1 MNYPS
6 IRIEGAIL
14 SPDIL
19 EGLHDD
25 TLGQRPADFGLESG
39 VKVKDEIARAWAD
52 AQDYWRIFQ
61 RKLDT
66 LKTDSPATTETRN
79 LWIVPLLGL
88 LGYQLEYQAKAAEL
102 NGKTYAISHRV
113 TNRANLPLH
122 IIGYREAAG
131 LDRKPERTH
140 IGAPRMSAHGLVQEY
155 LNLHD
160 ELYGLVTN
168 GRVLRLLR
176 DSSRLIKLTY
186 LEFDLDR
193 IFSDGLFADF
203 AVLYRL
209 LHATR
214 LPLSHESAAE
224 SLLERYHQ
232 DSLDAGS
239 RIREGL
245 SKAVEQAIKDFAN
258 GFLQHPHNEE
268 LRQQIAADK
277 LTAEQF
283 YSYLLHLIYRLL
295 FLMVI
300 EERGLVFPNNAQ
312 AKHRD
317 IYQQYYSLQRLRRL
331 SEKRHLA
338 NPRHYD
344 LWLSLL
350 STFRL
355 FESET
360 AARKL
365 GLAPLAGDL
374 FSPRA
379 IAILGQS
386 SLGNDVLLGCLRALN
401 LYQHP
406 DNGQVLRVNYAALNV
421 EEFGSVY
428 EGLLEY
434 HPVFLQN
441 ASLPMGEKVGV
452 RATSIEFAFAQGDQR
467 AATGSHYTPDE
478 LVQPLI
484 KHSLDYLIADKLK
497 ETDSEQA
504 LLSLRVA
511 DIACGSGHIL
521 LAAARRIAT
530 ELAIVRT
537 GEEQPSPPAFRSAI
551 RDVIKNCIYG
561 VDLNP
566 LAVELCK
573 VALWL
578 EAHIPGEPLNFL
590 DHHIKCGNAIVG
602 FAKREE
608 LEHGVPDEA
617 FATQPG
623 DEKDIAALFRK
634 KNKEERNKPGQQ
646 LQVFEPVIEQQLD
659 AILNRW
665 QELSKLP
672 EQTPDQID
680 HKKKRFIEFS
690 QSQDAWTL
698 AEIAALPIA
707 QFYIEKT
714 NTNKYKLITDAE
726 YRRYLKGQQTPQGL
740 AVAEAF
746 AMAQKKRFFHWFL
759 EFPEIMARGGFDC
772 ILGNPPYLGTK
783 YLSGTYGYS
792 FCNYV
797 QWEFQPAGLSDLVA
811 YFLRRAFDL
820 LKPEGFC
827 SIITTNSI
835 KDGDIRRDGLDQIL
849 AQKGEI
855 IFAVR
860 GIKWSGAANVI
871 VSLVGISK
879 SSWHGKR
886 ILDNNEVSFI
896 SSYFE
901 DQHDIGEPLAMQE
914 NSNNMFQGVIFLG
927 DGFLLT
933 HDRANELINEDNKNS
948 DVIFSAINGQ
958 EVNNSPEQ
966 NPSRS
971 IINFSN
977 WNIEKAKKYYAPFQ
991 IVEEKVKPFRSTQ
1004 NRARNRDN
1012 WWIYAE
1018 HRPGMTQKLSQFKR
1032 CFVTSRVTKYMS
1044 FSCFPTNYVFLNTTY
1059 VLTTDRWDI
1068 FSVIQSALHEVWARK
1083 YSMSLKQDL
1092 QYSPT
1097 DCFQTFPFPEGLWQT
1112 TRSAL
1117 ADIGEHYHEHRHS
1130 LMRQLWLGLTDIYN
1144 LFHTRDL
1151 TPERVAKVSKKSPE
1165 EALAGYN
1172 GLLELRRLHVELD
1185 TAVRDAYGWHDLDL
1199 DHGFHEVETLP
1210 ENDRV
1215 RYTISP
1221 AARKEVIKRLLA
1233 ENHRRAAEQAASTPA
1248 AKPKTNR
1255 KQKSI
1260 TNEHQGD
1267 LFE

>member
-25 TLGQRPADFGLESG
+25 NIGQRPADFGLDSG
-39 VKVKDEIARAWAD
+39 IKVKDEIARAWAD
-52 AQDYWRIFQ
+52 GQDYWRIFQ

-66 LKTDSPATTETRN
+66 LKIDSPATTETRN
-79 LWIVPLLGL
+79 LWMVPLMGL
-88 LGYQLEYQAKAAEL
+88 LGYQLEYQPKAAEL

-113 TNRANLPLH
+113 VNRAHTPLH
-122 IIGYREAAG
+122 IIGCREPAG
-131 LDRKPERTH
+131 LDKKPERTH
-140 IGAPRMSAHGLVQEY
+140 IGTPRMSAHGLVQEY

-160 ELYGLVTN
+160 ELYGIVTN

-193 IFSDGLFADF
+193 IFTDGLFADF

-214 LPLSHESAAE
+214 LPANQDSATE

-232 DSLDAGS
+232 DSLDSGA
-239 RIREGL
+239 RIRDGL

-258 GFLQHPHNEE
+258 GFLTHPHNDE
-268 LRQQIAADK
+268 LRSQINAAK
-277 LTAEQF
+277 LSAEDY

-300 EERGLVFPNNAQ
+300 EERGLVFPNHTNP
-312 AKHRD
+312 KHRD
-317 IYQQYYSLQRLRRL
+317 IYQNYYSLQRLRRL
-331 SEKRHLA
+331 AEKRHLA
-338 NPRHYD
+338 DQRHHD

-350 STFRL
+350 TTFQL

-360 AARKL
+360 TATKL

-374 FSPRA
+374 FSPQA

-386 SLGNDVLLGCLRALN
+386 SLANAVLLGCLRSLS

-406 DNGQVLRVNYAALNV
+406 DNGQMLRVNYAALNV

-434 HPVFLQN
+434 QPVFLIN
-441 ASLPMGEKVGV
+441 SPAGDGN
-452 RATSIEFAFAQGDQR
+452 RANIEFDFAQGDKR

-497 ETDSEQA
+497 ENDREAA

-521 LAAARRIAT
+521 LAAARRIAI

-537 GEEQPSPPAFRSAI
+537 DEEQPSPPAIRAAT

-608 LEHGVPDEA
+608 LERGIPDEA
-617 FATQPG
+617 FANQPG
-623 DEKDIAALFRK
+623 DEKDIAALYRK
-634 KNKEERNKPGQQ
+634 QNKKERENPKQI
-646 LQVFEPVIEQQLD
+646 LVSDPVIEQQLD

-665 QELSKLP
+665 QTLSNLP
-672 EQTPDQID
+672 EQTPAQID
-680 HKKKRFIEFS
+680 QKKQRFIEFS

-698 AEIAALPIA
+698 NEIAAMPIA

-714 NTNKYKLITDAE
+714 NANRHKLITDAE
-726 YRRYLKGQQTPQGL
+726 YRHYLKGQQTPQGP

-746 AMAQKKRFFHWFL
+746 AMAHKKRFFHWFL
-759 EFPEIMARGGFDC
+759 EFPEIIARGGFDC
-772 ILGNPPYLGTK
+772 ILGNPPYLGGQK
-783 YLSGTYGYS
+783 LSASYGYP
-792 FCNYV
+792 FCSYAR
-797 QWEFQPAGLSDLVA
+797 WEYAPAGLSDLVV
-811 YFLRRAFDL
+811 FFVLRIYSL
-820 LKPEGFC
+820 LITGGFT
-827 SIITTNSI
+827 SFITTNSI
-835 KDGDIRRDGLDQIL
+835 KDGDIRKDGLEQVISE
-849 AQKGEI
+849 GGNI
-855 IFAVR
+855 NMAVR
-860 GIKWSGAANVI
+860 GVKWPGHANLVI
-871 VSLVGISK
+871 SLVSLYKGEWGLPK
-879 SSWHGKR
+879 
-886 ILDNNEVSFI
+886 ILDGKVVTEINA
-896 SSYFE
+896 YFE
-901 DQHDIGEPLAMQE
+901 DSDDIGNPIPLIE
-914 NSNNMFQGVIFLG
+914 NKEKLFQGSIFLG
-927 DGFLLT
+927 EGYFVT
-933 HDRANELINEDNKNS
+933 HEQAGHLIGVDYKNGE
-948 DVIFSAINGQ
+948 VIFPTLNGQ
-958 EVNNSPEQ
+958 DVNNIPDQSPQRCVINFFDWPKEQ
-966 NPSRS
+966 AEKYYEPFS
-971 IINFSN
+971 IIKNL
-977 WNIEKAKKYYAPFQ
+977 
-991 IVEEKVKPFRSTQ
+991 VKPFREKQ
-1004 NRARNRDN
+1004 NRERNREY

-1018 HRPGMTQKLSQFKR
+1018 HRPGLNKNLVGIKQCMVASL
-1032 CFVTSRVTKYMS
+1032 VTKHLC
-1044 FSCFPTNYVFLNTTY
+1044 FSMLPTNIVYSHRLCVFTS
-1059 VLTTDRWDI
+1059 DRWDHFAMVQCSI
-1068 FSVIQSALHEVWARK
+1068 HEIWSRK
-1083 YSMSLKQDL
+1083 YSGALETRL
-1092 QYSPT
+1092 NYSPS
-1097 DCFQTFPFPEGLWQT
+1097 DCFITFPFPNGLWEKANP
-1112 TRSAL
+1112 RL
-1117 ADIGEHYHEHRHS
+1117 ANIGERYHEHRRA
-1130 LMRQLWLGLTDIYN
+1130 LMQQLWLGLTDIYN

-1151 TPERVAKVSKKSPE
+1151 TPEKVAKVSKKSPE
-1165 EALAGYN
+1165 EAQVGYN

-1185 TAVRDAYGWHDLDL
+1185 TAIRDAYGWQDLNLGHD
-1199 DHGFHEVETLP
+1199 FHEVETLP

-1221 AARKEVIKRLLA
+1221 VARKEVLKRLLA
-1233 ENHRRAAEQAASTPA
+1233 ENHRRAAEQATSTSA
-1248 AKPKTNR
+1248 AKPKTKRPR
-1255 KQKSI
+1255 KSNA
-1260 TNEHQGD
+1260 NENQGD
-1267 LFE
+1267 LFS